1 MPGSFHIRITFS
13 RFIHVV
19 VCVSSVLLYEYT
31 KLCIFILLSLYIWD
45 VSAFFTI
52 VNDASMNIHIQDF
65 MWTYVLL
72 LWGIYLGVKL
82 LGHVVT
88 PCLILWGLALV
99 YSSWKWRKLCFIEG
113 QVVRS
118 SGVTGILFIMKDT
131 FWKDAGTWCRSRQTL
146 LVTWGVLES
155 QGSLV
160 SWWRPEYEMWVRLLE
175 VAVCA
180 LPLSR

>member
-13 RFIHVV
+13 RFIHDV

-45 VSAFFTI
+45 VSAFVTI

-88 PCLILWGLALV
+88 PCLIL
-99 YSSWKWRKLCFIEG
+99 
-113 QVVRS
+113 
-118 SGVTGILFIMKDT
+118 
-131 FWKDAGTWCRSRQTL
+131 
-146 LVTWGVLES
+146 
-155 QGSLV
+155 
-160 SWWRPEYEMWVRLLE
+160 
-175 VAVCA
+175 
-180 LPLSR
+180 